1 MKYGCCFPSDI
12 EKLSR
17 HLFKYVE
24 GKDKIPNVDIENTK
38 LIQQFIYNKDD
49 IDKIEK
55 NHKYY
60 YIMYVMYYDVFAVG
74 CL

>member
-24 GKDKIPNVDIENTK
+24 DKDKIPNVDIENKK
-38 LIQQFIYNKDD
+38 LIQQFTYNKDD

-55 NHKYY
+55 NHK
-60 YIMYVMYYDVFAVG
+60 
-74 CL
+74 